1 MQASAGAET
10 CKNGLGLTLAGEGD
24 NRAPNYFIVIRH
36 KGGSWFSEVS
46 TLKTYRNNQSQP
58 EYELREEPDWSESCI
73 PILEDLEDIYEI
85 GISFADEQWI
95 NGVGAVGNTN
105 LFVKDVTLNGKS
117 FDANHAVQF
126 PGCNGKIAKTNRLY
140 CAGELT
146 FKIENSSGFNFA
158 QATNIETDSDQSTTQ
173 VAELEKQRKAEEE
186 QRRLAELEKQRKAE
200 EEQRRLAE
208 LEKQRKAEEEQ
219 RRLAEL
225 EKQRKAEEEQRRLAE
240 LEKQRKAE
248 EQRRLAE
255 LEKQRK
261 AEEEQRRLAELEK
274 QRKAEE
280 EQRRLAELE
289 KQRKAEEEQRRL
301 AELEKQRKA
310 EEEQRRLAQADK
322 SAPYIELRVIEVN
335 GYDAQIGGLILDD
348 TEIVS
353 AQINGSPLNID
364 ENGEFNLSVYVPRT
378 GTQITVQAL
387 DKMGKISEQELF
399 IERQERATLQAAVF
413 DGLNPTKRR
422 AKKNRNAIA
431 LIIGISSYQRTEV
444 PAIYA
449 DDDAKYFYDYAML
462 KLGVPEANIR
472 EFINEKADQFE
483 ILLATKKWL
492 KRQVIEEESDIY
504 LFFAGHGLASEDGN
518 KMFMLPYDGAPEL
531 LDKTA
536 ILREELFAD
545 IASTKPRSVT
555 VFMDTCYSGT
565 TRGTETLIA
574 SRPIAIRAK
583 KQSIP
588 DGFTVLTAASAEET
602 AKPLEE
608 AKHGMFSYFVMKGM
622 EGEADLNGNNEITA
636 KELHAYVQKN
646 VVKQSSGKQTPELQG
661 AEDKVLVRFE

>member
-1 MQASAGAET
+1 M
-10 CKNGLGLTLAGEGD
+10 
-24 NRAPNYFIVIRH
+24 
-36 KGGSWFSEVS
+36 
-46 TLKTYRNNQSQP
+46 
-58 EYELREEPDWSESCI
+58 
-73 PILEDLEDIYEI
+73 
-85 GISFADEQWI
+85 
-95 NGVGAVGNTN
+95 
-105 LFVKDVTLNGKS
+105 
-117 FDANHAVQF
+117 
-126 PGCNGKIAKTNRLY
+126 
-140 CAGELT
+140 
-146 FKIENSSGFNFA
+146 
-158 QATNIETDSDQSTTQ
+158 
-173 VAELEKQRKAEEE
+173 
-186 QRRLAELEKQRKAE
+186 
-200 EEQRRLAE
+200 
-208 LEKQRKAEEEQ
+208 
-219 RRLAEL
+219 
-225 EKQRKAEEEQRRLAE
+225 
-240 LEKQRKAE
+240 
-248 EQRRLAE
+248 
-255 LEKQRK
+255 
-261 AEEEQRRLAELEK
+261 
-274 QRKAEE
+274 
-280 EQRRLAELE
+280 
-289 KQRKAEEEQRRL
+289 
-301 AELEKQRKA
+301 
-310 EEEQRRLAQADK
+310 
-322 SAPYIELRVIEVN
+322 N

-462 KLGVPEANIR
+462 KLGVPESNIR

-492 KRQVIEEESDIY
+492 KRQVVEEESDIY

-608 AKHGMFSYFVMKGM
+608 ANHGMFSYFVMKGM